1 MAHRILIVDD
11 DPDIVDAVTLVLES
25 KGYEVLKALDGEEG
39 LRIAKEEH
47 PDLILL
53 DIMMVTPD
61 QGFHVAYALKG
72 DPDLARI
79 PVVVVTSVG
88 QKTRFSFDKE
98 KDGDFIPVEEYLEK
112 PIKPAVLI
120 ATVEKYLRYCLS
132 ESTHVSC
139 HPSGLRA

>member
-1 MAHRILIVDD
+1 MAVAQRILIVDD

-25 KGYEVLKALDGEEG
+25 KGYEVLRAFEGEEG
-39 LRIAKEEH
+39 LRLAKQEH

-61 QGFHVAYALKG
+61 QGFHVAYALKA

-79 PVVVVTSVG
+79 PVVIVTSVG
-88 QKTRFSFDKE
+88 QKTKFRFDKE
-98 KDGDFIPVEEYLEK
+98 KDGAFIPVEEYLEK

-120 ATVEKYLRYCLS
+120 ATVERHLR
-132 ESTHVSC
+132 
-139 HPSGLRA
+139 